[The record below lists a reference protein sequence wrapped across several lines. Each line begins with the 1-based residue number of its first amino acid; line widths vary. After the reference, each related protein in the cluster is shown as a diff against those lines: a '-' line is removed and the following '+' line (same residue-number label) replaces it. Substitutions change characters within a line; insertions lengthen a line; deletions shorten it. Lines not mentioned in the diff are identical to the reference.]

1 MQTPVTRK
9 KLQDHFTYSWWK
21 YLLLAVIAFMS
32 WSIFYATT
40 AYRPPEEKKVVLGVY
55 SAASDDRAAA
65 YMAEV
70 QRVHMPDMELLEAMY
85 ILPDQQY
92 GDMILM
98 TRVAGNECD
107 VYVLPTAQFQSWANQ
122 GACQPLEIVL
132 PDLVADL
139 ESAGVSL
146 SRGRRT
152 QEGTDEKHLFGIP
165 CRDLPGADHL
175 LGMNADDMY
184 ICVFHNTGNDE
195 NVLKFLDI
203 FVHDLM
209 NEPPVTPTD
218 LAPVQ

>member
-1 MQTPVTRK
+1 MQTPLTRK

-21 YLLLAVIAFMS
+21 YLLLVVISFMG
-32 WSIFYATT
+32 WSILYATT

-55 SAASDDRAAA
+55 SAASDANAAA

-70 QRVHMPDMELLEAMY
+70 QRVHMSDMELLEAMY

-92 GDMILM
+92 GDMILL
-98 TRVAGNECD
+98 TRVAGNDCD
-107 VYVLPTAQFQSWANQ
+107 VYVLPTAQFQSWANE

-139 ESAGVSL
+139 EKAGISL
-146 SRGRRT
+146 SRGRRQ
-152 QEGTDEKHLFGIP
+152 QESTGEKHLFGIP

-175 LGMNADDMY
+175 LSMNADDMY

-218 LAPVQ
+218 LAPAP